1 MTLGDFQEQVQREL
15 LKWRQPHLLLLYL
28 DIHRRDPHVG
38 GLWVRVLRA
47 LWGISGESVQDIRM
61 HDARNARHFA
71 ALRADVVARW
81 QGGDGPGFSDT
92 DTYRL
97 KVWLRTLTDACQIRL
112 AGWYGT
118 RCRTHVPAY
127 YMRHKTSANRMGS
140 IPATSAGSTDS
151 LHLYTPSHIR
161 CPGTLTL

>member
-1 MTLGDFQEQVQREL
+1 MLRSSGLLQGLVTQRAYIIVHPTPAWASL
-15 LKWRQPHLLLLYL
+15 SALHSLVINHGWDMKHAPCNHV
-28 DIHRRDPHVG
+28 IRRPKHP
-38 GLWVRVLRA
+38 A
-47 LWGISGESVQDIRM
+47 S
-61 HDARNARHFA
+61 FA
-71 ALRADVVARW
+71 
-81 QGGDGPGFSDT
+81 
-92 DTYRL
+92 L

-118 RCRTHVPAY
+118 RCRIHVPAY

-151 LHLYTPSHIR
+151 LHLYTPSQIR